1 MKSESNINIILT
13 NEYFEPGFQK
23 LRESGLNTFHFPMIK
38 TKSVINEIKINLDL
52 IDCIIFVSKNGV
64 KYFFENESTKK
75 YDLSNKY
82 FVCLGKKTAMNLIKK
97 GYKPGYI
104 CSKNYS
110 TEMSKELKINK
121 VLESKKSLLIQGTLS
136 DPMFYN
142 SLSKFSTV
150 KKEVFYQTIKTKK
163 QFKEIKMLSQKN
175 KPYVVFSSPSAFEAF
190 CCLYNPK
197 DFYIVS
203 IGRTTSAAIEKNG
216 FEPELTSK
224 MQTYEGIS
232 ESLLKF
238 LKNYNHEIS

>member
-13 NEYFEPGFQK
+13 NEYFESGFQK
-23 LRESGLNTFHFPMIK
+23 LKDSGLNTFHFPMIK

-64 KYFFENESTKK
+64 RYFFENENTKK

-82 FVCLGKKTAMNLIKK
+82 FVCIGKKTANKLIKM

-104 CSKNYS
+104 CGKNYS
-110 TEMSKELKINK
+110 MEMSKELKINK
-121 VLESKKSLLIQGTLS
+121 VLDSKKSLLVQGTLS
-136 DPMFYN
+136 NPMFYN

-163 QFKEIKMLSQKN
+163 ESKEIKMLSQKN

-190 CCLYNPK
+190 SCLYNPK
-197 DFYIVS
+197 DFHIIS

-216 FEPELTSK
+216 FRPELTSK

-238 LKNYNHEIS
+238 LKNYNYEIS